1 MSSTITLGAGCF
13 WCLDAAMRSMKGIIS
28 SIPGYTGGASPH
40 PSYEQVCSGTTGHV
54 EVVQLTF
61 DEEILNLSSILELY
75 WWIHDPTQ
83 LNRQGNDIG
92 TQYRSAIFY
101 HSEEQKLSCESF
113 RANLENNKV
122 WANKIVT
129 TIEPIAIFYPAE
141 DYHHDYFSQ
150 NPQNQYCQYVVKPK
164 IEKFK
169 QVFSE
174 KIQ

>member
-1 MSSTITLGAGCF
+1 
-13 WCLDAAMRSMKGIIS
+13 MKGIIS
-28 SIPGYTGGASPH
+28 SIPGYTGGASPN

-61 DEEILNLSSILELY
+61 DEEILSLSSVLELY

-101 HSEEQKLSCESF
+101 HSEEQKLFCESF

-129 TIEPIAIFYPAE
+129 TIEPIPIFYAAE